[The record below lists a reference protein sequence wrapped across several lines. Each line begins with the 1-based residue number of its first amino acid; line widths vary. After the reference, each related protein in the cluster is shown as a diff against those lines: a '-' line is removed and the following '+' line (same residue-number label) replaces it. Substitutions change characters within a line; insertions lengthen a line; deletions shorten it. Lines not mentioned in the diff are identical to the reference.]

1 MRLITTSAISL
12 LVLSSLN
19 TTAQNTTAQNTTAE
33 AAQDAIKLRP
43 LILPMAAETP
53 KPPSAASQPSDQ
65 KIQPIQV
72 EPAPAKPI
80 PVPEYKKAKKEKSY
94 NPE

>member
-1 MRLITTSAISL
+1 
-12 LVLSSLN
+12 
-19 TTAQNTTAQNTTAE
+19 
-33 AAQDAIKLRP
+33 
-43 LILPMAAETP
+43 MAAETP